1 MLLLF
6 RRRRRSREPLYRRL
20 DRAADEINPFL
31 MVIAIG
37 LAVLD
42 ICCLVALLDT
52 GSLGLRHPDAQP
64 AVAGPVAVGAPG
76 N

>member
-1 MLLLF
+1 MPLLF
-6 RRRRRSREPLYRRL
+6 RHRRSREPLFRRL

-37 LAVLD
+37 LAILD

-52 GSLGLRHPDAQP
+52 GSLKLPHPGAQP
-64 AVAGPVAVGAPG
+64 AVAGPAAIGVPG

>member
-1 MLLLF
+1 MQRVF
-6 RRRRRSREPLYRRL
+6 PRRNRSREPLLNCL
-20 DRAADEINPFL
+20 DRAAGQINPLL

-52 GSLGLRHPDAQP
+52 GAWKAHLRLPEQQVSAP
-64 AVAGPVAVGAPG
+64 AAGAATR
-76 N
+76 